1 MTPNLIR
8 DITSHILNA
17 PDRTAATGKGIRIL
31 AKMHA
36 RKDRQMTT
44 AAKTVRVRLLHNAS
58 IPSARWCSP
67 IGWEPRNTV
76 EGAEFAD
83 GSWWTDDEEAAGLVW
98 FGDRNAYGAEEAI
111 DANIDDIRVA
121 SCGDCRVIGTVEL

>member
-1 MTPNLIR
+1 MSRLIT

-44 AAKTVRVRLLHNAS
+44 ATTPERTPVADLLAL
-58 IPSARWCSP
+58 PTLECDYRKDGARWEMK
-67 IGWEPRNTV
+67 INNHETR
-76 EGAEFAD
+76 
-83 GSWWTDDEEAAGLVW
+83 VW
-98 FGDRNAYGAEEAI
+98 V
-111 DANIDDIRVA
+111 NIDTNAVDVFA
-121 SCGDCRVIGTVEL
+121 WDGGDLRLVDSY